1 MFKKTRFTL
10 QTKTI
15 FLVFFTTLVF
25 ILTAGT
31 ITSYKVAQ
39 NQKQIIKEE
48 INSVSKIVANNEQVQ
63 IALRK
68 KVKPTT
74 YNPIQKYAEQVK
86 KETKVDFIV
95 VLDNNCVRYSHPSEN
110 HIGKKFSSPSDAQK
124 SSSGKAHYSH
134 RRGVLGTGYRIFRP
148 IFAHKQQIGIVC
160 VGLTDKSI
168 NKVIRVAQR
177 SVVIGSLVSLI
188 IGILLALLISRRIK
202 KTLFDMEPNEIAF
215 KLTELYAIND
225 SIDEALI
232 VVNNHKIL
240 ITANYLAKK
249 SFPSLMVGKALDK
262 NLIDLLFADNQQLPK
277 TNELVLINA
286 KEYIVS
292 VSQLV
297 YHKQIFGQ
305 VALLQDQSK
314 YQKLSEQLAGSQQY
328 IQSLRAQSHEFLNK
342 LQAIYGMIE
351 LKQYDQVN
359 SFIAKIN
366 QNYQQ
371 EFGQLNKQLESP
383 ALVGFLTGKMNQAQ
397 EQRVNLEITPD
408 SNLPQKIV
416 TEQLNLDLIK
426 ILGNLIDNSLAA
438 IKDSGK
444 ITLAINFD
452 SESSVLIIEVADT
465 GTGISSEVKK
475 HLFKQKYSTKGKDH
489 GYGLILVQQ
498 IIKSYSGHL
507 EVSSCKPHGSNFYI
521 ELPLQEKN
529 EKE

>member
-1 MFKKTRFTL
+1 M
-10 QTKTI
+10 
-15 FLVFFTTLVF
+15 
-25 ILTAGT
+25 
-31 ITSYKVAQ
+31 
-39 NQKQIIKEE
+39 
-48 INSVSKIVANNEQVQ
+48 
-63 IALRK
+63 
-68 KVKPTT
+68 
-74 YNPIQKYAEQVK
+74 
-86 KETKVDFIV
+86 
-95 VLDNNCVRYSHPSEN
+95 
-110 HIGKKFSSPSDAQK
+110 
-124 SSSGKAHYSH
+124 
-134 RRGVLGTGYRIFRP
+134 GTGYRIFRP

-383 ALVGFLTGKMNQAQ
+383 ALVGFLTGK
-397 EQRVNLEITPD
+397 
-408 SNLPQKIV
+408 
-416 TEQLNLDLIK
+416 
-426 ILGNLIDNSLAA
+426 
-438 IKDSGK
+438 
-444 ITLAINFD
+444 
-452 SESSVLIIEVADT
+452 
-465 GTGISSEVKK
+465 
-475 HLFKQKYSTKGKDH
+475 
-489 GYGLILVQQ
+489 
-498 IIKSYSGHL
+498 
-507 EVSSCKPHGSNFYI
+507 
-521 ELPLQEKN
+521 
-529 EKE
+529 